1 MIQSILFLSKSFAI
15 LVPWGIITHLPLL
28 RIRQLGLVR
37 GLTQPLPTIPQG
49 MRCFPYIEFTEFFGS
64 MFSFFQQA
72 FTKCCISSTEDRKMK
87 QLPFRSSR
95 VWKQMTTASWYSH
108 FNFWPSSPL
117 LPKQPELFFFFLNIT
132 QIISLSCLKLSFTL
146 IFRIKHHSF
155 PTSLHYLAPAY
166 LSSHPPCPQFY
177 SNAKFLSVLWT
188 YPAHSCTGAF
198 LVLPEWN
205 HLSRIIF
212 TQSWFLSILQ
222 VLTQKFLSSDMAS
235 LKTWIN
241 KPLPSRLPT
250 FPPSWNI
257 EFIYLFSC
265 LLSFFSNSM

>member
-1 MIQSILFLSKSFAI
+1 MTTGFGQGVDTAPAYNPTGDEVLPIHRIYRDFWFYVFL
-15 LVPWGIITHLPLL
+15 
-28 RIRQLGLVR
+28 
-37 GLTQPLPTIPQG
+37 LPTSIYKVLHFKHRRQKNEAATLQDLTG
-49 MRCFPYIEFTEFFGS
+49 MKTNDNGFVVFP
-64 MFSFFQQA
+64 FQLLA
-72 FTKCCISSTEDRKMK
+72 FE
-87 QLPFRSSR
+87 
-95 VWKQMTTASWYSH
+95 
-108 FNFWPSSPL
+108 SSP
-117 LPKQPELFFFFLNIT
+117 PKAAWAIFFFLNIT

-146 IFRIKHHSF
+146 IFRIKHNSF

-241 KPLPSRLPT
+241 KPLPSRLPS